1 VTEPPPRDPPLL
13 PPNNANNSPTS
24 ESASA
29 TPTES
34 RYAAFAA
41 PPPLRLPSIDDPHE
55 SARKAIA
62 YRLIWL
68 MIGIICGSGA
78 MLFIILFCR
87 IDGGV
92 NPVLQWMGL
101 ALSPVAALAGSA
113 VTFYMQRPRPGSD

>member
-1 VTEPPPRDPPLL
+1 VAEPPSRDDSQL
-13 PPNNANNSPTS
+13 PNYASNSPTS
-24 ESASA
+24 ENVSG
-29 TPTES
+29 TPTGP

-41 PPPLRLPSIDDPHE
+41 PAPLRLPSLDDPHE
-55 SARKAIA
+55 PARKAIT

-68 MIGIICGSGA
+68 LIGIICGSGA
-78 MLFIILFCR
+78 MLFILLFCR

-113 VTFYMQRPRPGSD
+113 VTFYMQRPRPGPD